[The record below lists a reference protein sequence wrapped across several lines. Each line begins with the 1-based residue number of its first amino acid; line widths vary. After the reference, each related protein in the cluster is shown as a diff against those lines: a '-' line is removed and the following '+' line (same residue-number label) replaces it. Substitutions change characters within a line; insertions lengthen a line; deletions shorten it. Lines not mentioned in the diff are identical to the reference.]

1 MSFRLIIAFLASAT
15 LLGCTKPAQKLNRG
29 TVTPTISADKPE
41 PRESPALP
49 QLSSPSVTV
58 DHPTSFMTALPSRSA
73 IVESAARLVG
83 ARTITSQGKRIAY
96 DCAGVTRAIFLEH
109 GIDLYRGGVNDPKG
123 NGVRLIHNHVRLHGT
138 LHRGSIVSPGDLVF
152 FDNTW
157 DFNGDGRLN
166 DPLTHVGVVERLE
179 PDGTVIFISRVAN
192 AIERYRMNLDQPH
205 VHKTAQGLVLND
217 YIRRKHP
224 ADSDHTARL
233 TGELF
238 SFYGNLLDHRKGIFS
253 DDTFPAIKADSG
265 RPSLHPQPHMND
277 TADGGP
283 PHGGSTSRGESLE
296 LGH

>member
-1 MSFRLIIAFLASAT
+1 MPFVLIIAVLAITT
-15 LLGCTKPAQKLNRG
+15 LVGCTKPAQTLKRAIIAPSL
-29 TVTPTISADKPE
+29 SATKME
-41 PRESPALP
+41 PRDVPVVP
-49 QLSSPSVTV
+49 QPDPRSGPGS
-58 DHPTSFMTALPSRSA
+58 HPTSFMTSRPSRLA

-83 ARTITSQGKRIAY
+83 ARAIASQGKRIAY

-109 GIDLYRGGVNDPKG
+109 GIDLYRGAFNDPKG
-123 NGVRLIHNHVRLHGT
+123 NGVRLIHNHVRQHGT
-138 LHRGSIVSPGDLVF
+138 LHRGSNVNPGDLVF

-157 DFNGDGRLN
+157 DFNGDGKLN

-224 ADSDHTARL
+224 TDPENAARL

-238 SFYGNLLDHRKGIFS
+238 SFYGNLLSPQKHMSSEGTGVQNPNQRQ
-253 DDTFPAIKADSG
+253 AAV
-265 RPSLHPQPHMND
+265 SL
-277 TADGGP
+277 
-283 PHGGSTSRGESLE
+283 SSE
-296 LGH
+296 LPE